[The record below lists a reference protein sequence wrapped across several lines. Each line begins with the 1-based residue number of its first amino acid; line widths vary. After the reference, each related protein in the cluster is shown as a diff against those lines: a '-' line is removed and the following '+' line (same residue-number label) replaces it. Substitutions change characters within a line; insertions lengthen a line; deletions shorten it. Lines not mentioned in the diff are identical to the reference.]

1 MLTKEDV
8 DKLIA
13 VFATREEVATKTDL
27 EKLDEQFSILQTA
40 VDGYAKKADAYFQEM
55 VVLAN
60 KVNRHEKWLQQIA
73 NKLGLNLEY

>member
-1 MLTKEDV
+1 MLTSEDIRLLIKAEKE
-8 DKLIA
+8 
-13 VFATREEVATKTDL
+13 VFTTKDDFARL
-27 EKLDEQFSILQTA
+27 EQAFSDLQTA

-73 NKLGLNLEY
+73 EKLGLHLKY